1 MRRAWLRGRE
11 NVHKRYL
18 IHVAGFNL
26 GILMRALF
34 GSGTPREAASA
45 KSAIL
50 FVIQFDAALARHRG
64 EHRRQTSNLVII
76 VAPETRGSGGAQT
89 RWQLMQCTATGDER
103 DAIEGRHAAVMSR
116 ARLALVCKRWHVV
129 LEADC
134 LVREVVPGHANQV
147 ISPERA
153 TSIETARNLHW
164 SAHRTRFQREF
175 ASVFEAVPDLLHSLY
190 MGDHC
195 PFLTAATGL
204 VCERLAYYFGRG
216 ELVGKV
222 SAGTKWSP
230 LTADDLVKAG
240 WTTPV
245 DHWDFLSGLSPHGH
259 DVTVPGTRW
268 HGVRFRMTSAAD
280 ARSMSKTPEL
290 KREAAA
296 GKLKEMVK
304 TYYFKNKEAFDYA
317 TRGQKTP
324 RYTKHGVAKCLTH
337 IFYNLEFDSN
347 EYGGKCDSI
356 VTMFNRF
363 PELFQVHV
371 NEAKD
376 QLKVGVEKWSA
387 AAGSSTGR

>member
-1 MRRAWLRGRE
+1 MNGALREGDSPTCKDANRKRGGGSEPSVPNALNAPSRRYRPPAEWERPSPPIDPANPLDLLEGEWMSFVDLVSRCVEREGAWIWWCTNTLE
-11 NVHKRYL
+11 
-18 IHVAGFNL
+18 
-26 GILMRALF
+26 
-34 GSGTPREAASA
+34 
-45 KSAIL
+45 
-50 FVIQFDAALARHRG
+50 
-64 EHRRQTSNLVII
+64 
-76 VAPETRGSGGAQT
+76 
-89 RWQLMQCTATGDER
+89 QLMQCTATGDER

-324 RYTKHGVAKCLTH
+324 RYTKH
-337 IFYNLEFDSN
+337 
-347 EYGGKCDSI
+347 
-356 VTMFNRF
+356 
-363 PELFQVHV
+363 
-371 NEAKD
+371 
-376 QLKVGVEKWSA
+376 
-387 AAGSSTGR
+387 